1 MGSQRTAQKQPSD
14 LRRWWREPEGQSQQ
28 QATSVCL
35 VKTRRVEEDA
45 GVQDDRLPIL
55 NLDRPGWRRA
65 THTCNNV
72 YQIEDKIKFFMAEAL
87 RGVDSL
93 IFDARLNRNR
103 YHNANQEDTVKTQQA
118 QLLNNVVILICQWL
132 RNDRRRLSRQ
142 WQSHKPSS
150 LTEQ

>member
-1 MGSQRTAQKQPSD
+1 ME
-14 LRRWWREPEGQSQQ
+14 REPEGQSQQ

-65 THTCNNV
+65 THTCNSV
-72 YQIEDKIKFFMAEAL
+72 YQIENKIKFFMAEAL

-103 YHNANQEDTVKTQQA
+103 YHNANQADCKDPTGAALEQRCDFDLPVVAQRQAPTVQTVAIPQTQFIDRA
-118 QLLNNVVILICQWL
+118 MNVPLVTQ
-132 RNDRRRLSRQ
+132 R
-142 WQSHKPSS
+142 
-150 LTEQ
+150 